1 MTQHSASSG
10 SGRFPFGARSS
21 GQYPVLP
28 LRTEVQ
34 LPGHTAPLEVGRE
47 ASVRAIEAASRDDN
61 LIVVV
66 PQINPAV
73 REPQQKDLVEVGV
86 LAEIVQVVKH
96 SPGRFTAVM
105 KFRERVRV
113 DAIVASDP
121 FLIASATPLL
131 RHSIKPAEQLAAMTR
146 QAREHLAALV
156 ADAQARPDPEKA
168 GDKKEGRGAG
178 KDERARLREQTPSP
192 KAILAMT
199 DPDAVVDAAI
209 PYVELERDDLIALL
223 LETDPARRLE
233 RVLTQLERRA
243 TVLRL
248 KADIGAELEG
258 EASKTHREKVLR
270 DRMRQIQEELGEA
283 DENAE
288 LDELRQKV
296 DDSKM
301 SDEARS
307 AARKQLS
314 RMGQMQ
320 PASPEFTIAR
330 TYVENLVEIPWGIF
344 TEDQIDVAAARA
356 ILEAEHSGL
365 DKVKKRILEFIAVR
379 KLAPDKHGPILLLAG
394 PPGVGKTSLGKSI
407 AAALGRKYVRASLG
421 GVRDEAEIRGHR
433 RTYIGALPGR
443 IISSLKK
450 AGSINPVFVL
460 DEIDKLA
467 SDMRG
472 DPASALLEVLDPEQN
487 SDFTDHYVE
496 VQVDLSKVMFIAT
509 ANNLDTIP
517 GPLFDRMELI
527 EIPGYTANEKLA
539 IALNHL
545 LPKQMAEHG
554 IAQAQL
560 TIEDEALVE
569 VIHGWTREAGVRNLE
584 REIAGLC
591 RSAAVALADGA
602 VEHVRIDA
610 ARLPEIL
617 GPRKHEH
624 DAAERKPQVGV
635 ITGLAWTP
643 TGGDVMFIEVRVL
656 PATRPGGGGEL
667 RLTGQL
673 GDVMKESAQ
682 AALSWVRSNAH
693 RLAIEPDKIATSDI
707 HIHLPQ
713 GAVKKDGPSAGV
725 ALTVALV
732 SALTGRTVRNDVAI
746 TGEVNLRG
754 RAMPVGGIKEKV
766 LAAHRAGIQVVFL
779 PDRNR
784 KDTIDIPEEIRT
796 GLELRYIERVD
807 DVLEIALGE
816 VPPRGDSVPPMPPP
830 PTAQAG
836 QRIERLPS

>member
-1 MTQHSASSG
+1 MSQHSAS
-10 SGRFPFGARSS
+10 PPS

-34 LPGHTAPLEVGRE
+34 LPGHVAPLEVGRE

-66 PQINPAV
+66 PQVNPAI
-73 REPQQKDLVEVGV
+73 REPQHKDLVEVGV
-86 LAEIVQVVKH
+86 LAELVQVVKH

-105 KFRERVRV
+105 RFRERVRIESV
-113 DAIVASDP
+113 VASDP
-121 FLIASATPLL
+121 FLVATVAPL
-131 RHSIKPAEQLAAMTR
+131 RKVVGVAPEELAARTR
-146 QAREHLAALV
+146 QAREYLAALV
-156 ADAQARPDPEKA
+156 ADVQAHPEGSGEK
-168 GDKKEGRGAG
+168 DKKEKDKP
-178 KDERARLREQTPSP
+178 KDERARLREQTPSAT
-192 KAILAMT
+192 AILAMT
-199 DPDAVVDAAI
+199 DPDAIVEAAI
-209 PYVELERDDLIALL
+209 PYLELERDDLLALL
-223 LETDPARRLE
+223 TEIDSAKRLE
-233 RVLTQLERRA
+233 RVLPQLERRA
-243 TVLRL
+243 TVLKL

-258 EASKTHREKVLR
+258 EASRHHREKVLR

-296 DDSKM
+296 DESKM
-301 SDEARS
+301 PDEARA

-320 PASPEFTIAR
+320 PSSPEFTIAR
-330 TYVENLVEIPWGIF
+330 TYVENLTEIPWGIL
-344 TEDQIDVAAARA
+344 TEDQIDVPAARA

-379 KLAPDKHGPILLLAG
+379 KLAPDKHGPILLLVG

-450 AGSINPVFVL
+450 AGAQNPVFVL

-472 DPASALLEVLDPEQN
+472 DPAAALLEVLDPEQN
-487 SDFTDHYVE
+487 NDFVDHYVE
-496 VQVDLSKVMFIAT
+496 VPVDLSKVMFIAT
-509 ANNLDTIP
+509 ANQIDSIP

-539 IALNHL
+539 IAKNHL
-545 LPKQMAEHG
+545 LPKQTAEHG
-554 IAQAQL
+554 IEKDQL
-560 TIEDEALVE
+560 TVPDETIAE

-584 REIAGLC
+584 RELAALC
-591 RSAAVALADGA
+591 RSAAVELAEGDTA
-602 VEHVRIDA
+602 HVEIPPS
-610 ARLPEIL
+610 RLPDIL
-617 GPRKHEH
+617 GPQKFEH
-624 DAAERKPQVGV
+624 DAAERRPQVGV

-643 TGGDVMFIEVRVL
+643 TGGDVMFIEVRAL
-656 PATRPGGGGEL
+656 PASRSGGGGEL

-673 GDVMKESAQ
+673 GEVMRESAQ
-682 AALSWVRSNAH
+682 AALSWVRSNAS
-693 RLAIEPDKIATSDI
+693 RLGIDAEKISSSDI

-713 GAVKKDGPSAGV
+713 GGVKKDGPSAGV

-754 RAMPVGGIKEKV
+754 RSMPVGGIKEKV
-766 LAAHRAGIQVVFL
+766 LAAHRAGIKIVFL
-779 PDRNR
+779 PEKNR
-784 KDTIDIPEEIRT
+784 KDTIDIPKEIRD
-796 GLELRYIERVD
+796 ELDIRFISKVD
-807 DVLEIALGE
+807 EALDVTLGE
-816 VPPRGDSVPPMPPP
+816 VPPRGESVPPIPPP
-830 PTAQAG
+830 PTATAG
-836 QRIERLPS
+836 TRPTDRLPS